1 MMSFTKNIQ
10 REIILLSKINYT
22 LKDKYYI
29 SLMYVYLICVFIGF
43 IYIYTETETLFE
55 RKIST
60 KGWGEIRESN
70 GK

>member
-1 MMSFTKNIQ
+1 MMPFTKNIQ

-29 SLMYVYLICVFIGF
+29 SLMYAYLICVFIGF
-43 IYIYTETETLFE
+43 IYIYTETLFE